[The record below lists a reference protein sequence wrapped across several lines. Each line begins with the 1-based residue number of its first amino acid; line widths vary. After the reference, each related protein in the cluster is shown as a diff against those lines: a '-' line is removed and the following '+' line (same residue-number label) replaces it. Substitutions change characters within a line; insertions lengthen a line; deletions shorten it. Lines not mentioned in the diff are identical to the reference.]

1 VWPRLIDA
9 LIRGVAEL
17 VRSLWRVTRQVFHEV
32 TGAFFIL
39 FAIIGGVSLWHEWR
53 RGSEEWLIALA
64 AGFTLMMTWFAV
76 TAFRSAR
83 RVR

>member
-1 VWPRLIDA
+1 MWPRLIDA
-9 LIRGVAEL
+9 LIRALAEL

-39 FAIIGGVSLWHEWR
+39 FAAIGGLSFWREWH
-53 RGSEEWLIALA
+53 RGSEAWLVALA

-76 TAFRSAR
+76 ASFRSAR

>member
-1 VWPRLIDA
+1 MWPRLIDA
-9 LIRGVAEL
+9 VLRGGAEL
-17 VRSLWRVTRQVFHEV
+17 GRSFWRVTRQIFHEV

-39 FAIIGGVSLWHEWR
+39 FAVIGGVSLWREWR

-64 AGFTLMMTWFAV
+64 AAFTLMMTWFAV
-76 TAFRSAR
+76 TSFRSAR